1 MSHTDTAIWA
11 AGGLNTNGL
20 DNFLR
25 HDILKL
31 VILAIGI
38 LIIMRA
44 KAEETRRV
52 MVMSGIVIIGLAV
65 IGLASGDNATNVSSW
80 LVNLIIG
87 NGNGG

>member
-1 MSHTDTAIWA
+1 MNYTDMAAVLA

-20 DNFLR
+20 DSFLR

-31 VILAIGI
+31 VILVIGI
-38 LIIMRA
+38 LIIVRA

-87 NGNGG
+87 NGG